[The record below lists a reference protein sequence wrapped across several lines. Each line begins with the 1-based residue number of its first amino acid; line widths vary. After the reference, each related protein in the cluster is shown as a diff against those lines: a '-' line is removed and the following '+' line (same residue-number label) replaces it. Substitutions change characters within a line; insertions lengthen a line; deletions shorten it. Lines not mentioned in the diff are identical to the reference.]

1 MIDHKAEYS
10 RPRMS
15 GKEGFLL
22 YKCDGRNYSQL
33 ARHATS
39 FRMLSDAKETG
50 PVELNWTTMYVDD

>member
-1 MIDHKAEYS
+1 
-10 RPRMS
+10 MS

-22 YKCDGRNYSQL
+22 YKCDGRNYSQP

-39 FRMLSDAKETG
+39 FHMLSDAKETG